1 MTSFEFVTVPRI
13 RFGVGAVGD
22 VGPIVRGFGTRA
34 LVVTGGTLERVAPVT
49 DQLTAGG
56 TEWHP
61 FQITFEPDVATAERG
76 AFFARDVR
84 AEFVVAVGG
93 GSVIDA
99 AKAIAALATNGGDP
113 FDYLEVVGRGQP
125 LTTLPL
131 PVVAIP
137 TTAGTGS
144 EVTKNA
150 VLTVAAE
157 HAKVSLRS
165 SLMIPRVAVID
176 PVLMLDLPPALTAA
190 TGLDALTQLIEPY
203 LSSKANPMTD
213 ALCLDG
219 LPRVARSLRR
229 AVEDGRD
236 LDARTDMA
244 MASLLGGM
252 ALANAGLGAVHGLAG
267 PLGGV
272 FGAPH
277 GALCAALLPH
287 VMHANLRALDERAS
301 THAARRRFD
310 DLGPLLTGRQG
321 AGATEGIAWVRD
333 LVAACEIPRLG
344 RYGVTMADVPRIT
357 TQAAKSSSM
366 KGNAIPLTDAEL
378 AAILESAI

>member
-13 RFGVGAVGD
+13 RFGAGAVGD
-22 VGPIVRGFGTRA
+22 AGDIVRGFGTRA
-34 LVVTGGTLERVAPVT
+34 LVVTGGSMERAAPVT

-61 FQITFEPDVATAERG
+61 FQITFEPDVASAERG
-76 AFFARDVR
+76 ASFARDVR
-84 AEFVVAVGG
+84 AEVVVAVGG

-99 AKAIAALATNGGDP
+99 AKAIAALATNDGDP
-113 FDYLEVVGRGQP
+113 FDYLEVVGRGLP
-125 LTTLPL
+125 LTAAPL
-131 PVVAIP
+131 PVIAIP

-150 VLTVAAE
+150 VLTVPVQQV
-157 HAKVSLRS
+157 KVSLRS
-165 SLMIPRVAVID
+165 TLMIPRVAIID
-176 PVLMLDLPPALTAA
+176 PMLTLDLPPALTAA

-252 ALANAGLGAVHGLAG
+252 ALANAGLGAVHGFAG

-277 GALCAALLPH
+277 GALCATLLPH
-287 VMHANLRALDERAS
+287 VMRANLRALDERAS
-301 THAARRRFD
+301 THPARRRFD
-310 DLGPLLTGRQG
+310 DLGPLLTGSQS
-321 AGATEGIAWVRD
+321 AAAADAIAWVRD

-357 TQAAKSSSM
+357 MQAAKSSSM
-366 KGNAIPLTDAEL
+366 NGNAIPLTDDEL
-378 AAILESAI
+378 GGVLESAI